1 MEAWV
6 VVAIIITMMGFIGF
20 LLLDKILN
28 FAAKFGL
35 ELIVFFFLFFIVILV
50 SFYLNY
56 RENKAERY
64 CVYFP
69 NTEICKARDKN
80 PGYLTFKQKEK
91 MIQRV
96 KEEDNKRKGNKKLQ
110 DIEVE

>member
-1 MEAWV
+1 MEVWV
-6 VVAIIITMMGFIGF
+6 VMAIIITMMGFIGF

-50 SFYLNY
+50 SLYLSY
-56 RENKAERY
+56 RENKVKSF
-64 CVYFP
+64 CVYFS
-69 NTEICKARDKN
+69 NTEICKAIDEN
-80 PGYLTFKQKEK
+80 PGYLTSKQKDK

-96 KEEDNKRKGNKKLQ
+96 IEEDNKRKDLKKIQ
-110 DIEVE
+110 DIEIE